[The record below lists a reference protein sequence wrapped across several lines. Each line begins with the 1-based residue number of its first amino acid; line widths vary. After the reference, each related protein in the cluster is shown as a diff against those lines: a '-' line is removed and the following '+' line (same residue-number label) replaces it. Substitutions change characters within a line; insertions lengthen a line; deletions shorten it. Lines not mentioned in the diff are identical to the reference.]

1 MRRSLPFLVLL
12 LATAACSKS
21 NSDRSGPSE
30 PPAQGGNAVAS
41 YDTSE
46 SAAPAAARASRDGGP
61 NVGVTAAP
69 GVAFNYAYAFSL
81 PPTEIAGVQEQHAQM
96 CERLTI
102 SHCRITG
109 MFYRVNNE
117 HDVEAQLTFKVD
129 PAIAR
134 VFGRE
139 GVQRVVDARGM
150 LVESEITGT
159 DVGTQI
165 HAANRSIAEL
175 QGDLQR
181 IEAQLRAPNLDP
193 DEKARLEDQAQQL
206 RESIRAGTAQ
216 RDEAQATL
224 ATTPMTFRYASGEP
238 TVGQTLQDTGESF
251 LESATLLLKV
261 VIKLLPWA
269 IAAGL
274 IAGIAFYVRRR
285 WFPKKKAAEA
295 DADAGT
301 N

>member
-12 LATAACSKS
+12 LATAAACSKS

-30 PPAQGGNAVAS
+30 PQAQTSNAAAR

-81 PPTEIAGVQEQHAQM
+81 PPTRIAEVQEQHAQM
-96 CERLTI
+96 CEHLTVAR
-102 SHCRITG
+102 CRITG
-109 MFYRVNNE
+109 MFYRVNNA
-117 HDVEAQLTFKVD
+117 HNVEAMLAFKLD
-129 PAIAR
+129 PAVAR
-134 VFGRE
+134 IFGRE
-139 GVQRVVDARGM
+139 GTEAVVRAEGS
-150 LVESEITGT
+150 LTESEITGT

-181 IEAQLRAPNLDP
+181 IEAQLRAPNLDV

-206 RESIRAGTAQ
+206 RESIRAGSAQ
-216 RDEAQATL
+216 RDEAQASL
-224 ATTPMTFRYASGEP
+224 ATTPMTFRYASGDP
-238 TVGQTLQDTGESF
+238 TLGQSLQDTGDSF
-251 LESATLLLKV
+251 LSSAAVLLRI
-261 VIKLLPWA
+261 VIALLPWA
-269 IAAGL
+269 LAATL
-274 IAGIAFYVRRR
+274 IAGIVLLVRRR
-285 WFPKKKAAEA
+285 WFPKKAPTEA
-295 DADAGT
+295 DT

>member
-1 MRRSLPFLVLL
+1 MRRSLPVLVLL
-12 LATAACSKS
+12 LATVAACSKS
-21 NSDRSGPSE
+21 SPDRSGSAEPQAQAPS
-30 PPAQGGNAVAS
+30 PSAS
-41 YDTSE
+41 ADISE
-46 SAAPAAARASRDGGP
+46 SAAPAARANRDGGP

-69 GVAFNYAYAFSL
+69 GVAFNYNYAFSL
-81 PPTEIAGVQEQHAQM
+81 PPTQIAGVQEQHAQM
-96 CERLTI
+96 CERLTV

-109 MFYRVNNE
+109 MFYRVNNA
-117 HDVEAQLTFKVD
+117 HDIEAQMTFKLD

-134 VFGRE
+134 LFGRN
-139 GVQRVVDARGM
+139 GVQGVIDAQGM
-150 LVESEITGT
+150 LIESEITGT

-181 IEAQLRAPNLDP
+181 VEAQLRAPNLDI

-238 TVGQTLQDTGESF
+238 TINQTLQDTGESF
-251 LESATLLLKV
+251 VESATLLLKV
-261 VIKLLPWA
+261 MIRLLPWA
-269 IAAGL
+269 VAAGL
-274 IAGIAFYVRRR
+274 IAIVALYVRRR
-285 WFPKKKAAEA
+285 WFLKPGAVEVQTEA
-295 DADAGT
+295 
-301 N
+301 